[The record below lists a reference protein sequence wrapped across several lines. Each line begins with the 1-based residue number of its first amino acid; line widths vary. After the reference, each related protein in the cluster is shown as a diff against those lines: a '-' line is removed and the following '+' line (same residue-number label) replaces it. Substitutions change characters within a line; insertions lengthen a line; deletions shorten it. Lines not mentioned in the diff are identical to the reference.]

1 MYFFDEKSCVA
12 LLINLLSFLLFFGH
26 RRVPLYRVFKKSL
39 RYSAVHLYLRAG
51 TFELEIS
58 RVHARSSRSRAFAP
72 VCARLRPFT
81 APPTPNDAFLKF

>member
-1 MYFFDEKSCVA
+1 MHFFYEKVVWRCLSICLVSC
-12 LLINLLSFLLFFGH
+12 FFGH

-51 TFELEIS
+51 TFELEPS
-58 RVHARSSRSRAFAP
+58 RVRARSSCSRAFAP
-72 VCARLRPFT
+72 VCGRLRPFT